1 MGRFGYF
8 IMSLIFI
15 LSIDK
20 KGKYLIIYE
29 VIYEFYENWYEEE
42 EELLN
47 QR

>member
-8 IMSLIFI
+8 TMSLIFI
-15 LSIDK
+15 LSIDCQK
-20 KGKYLIIYE
+20 RVNIYE
-29 VIYEFYENWYEEE
+29 LINEFYENWYEEE